1 LSQVKVEPQD
11 FFDAYDCGHENRARQ
26 SISIWAA
33 TSTSGTDCGQA
44 RPNAPSKRAVGA
56 GGVKDSM
63 PLIPGDPR
71 GKLKIRTKTG
81 GVPNEMIDEL
91 ARRDWRSLRVRLSP
105 EERETGNVQHVSAS
119 VDTKATSISPC
130 SGIATGSSAPKD

>member
-1 LSQVKVEPQD
+1 LSQVKVEPLD

-44 RPNAPSKRAVGA
+44 RPNAPSKRAVAA

-71 GKLKIRTKTG
+71 GKLKIRAAYKKLQ
-81 GVPNEMIDEL
+81 E
-91 ARRDWRSLRVRLSP
+91 RD
-105 EERETGNVQHVSAS
+105 GF
-119 VDTKATSISPC
+119 ATAFDDYAQAI
-130 SGIATGSSAPKD
+130 